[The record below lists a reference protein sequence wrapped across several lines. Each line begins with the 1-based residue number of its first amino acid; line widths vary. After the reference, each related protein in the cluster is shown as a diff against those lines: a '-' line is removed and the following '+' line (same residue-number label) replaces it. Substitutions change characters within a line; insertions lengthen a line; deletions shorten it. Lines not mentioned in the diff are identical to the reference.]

1 MTPHRHSRSPV
12 FAQNIWGILF
22 ILPAIGLL
30 LIFNIY
36 PLLRAL
42 YLSFHT
48 WSLAGKPAW
57 VGLANY
63 VRMFTQD
70 QQFTQA
76 MGVTIRYS
84 LGVNP
89 VLWVSGLSLALLM
102 NRDLKG
108 RSIFRT
114 IYFIPTV
121 VSWVVVS
128 IVWYSIL
135 HPSFGINAMIMR
147 VLFNAQGIPFLTH
160 QAYALPMIIALSV
173 WKSMGYQMVIFLAG
187 LQAIPGVFYEAAAI
201 DGANRW
207 QQFIHI
213 TLPLLAPTILFVMVT
228 SIIGSFQVFTP
239 IQILTLGGP
248 AGATR
253 VLPYLIYQNAF
264 LFLKMGYASAMSVV
278 LFMILMT
285 LTLIQV
291 RVFRMGEIG

>member
-1 MTPHRHSRSPV
+1 MTPHRHNRSPV

-70 QQFTQA
+70 RQFTQA

-147 VLFNAQGIPFLTH
+147 VLFNAQGVPFLTH

-213 TLPLLAPTILFVMVT
+213 TLPMLAPTILFVMVT

-248 AGATR
+248 AGSTR

-278 LFMILMT
+278 LFVILMA